1 MDATI
6 KRIVTLTMILSLLNI
21 LIVSPIQGLEKNKLL
36 FPKSMFPQSDAYK
49 TGWATGFLGQPFK
62 GHHTQDYIIGLI
74 NGTCTYKLNRSEA
87 PGHTMDFYIGFHNGA
102 IKCYYITP
110 KGRQIFS
117 RFDGLK

>member
-1 MDATI
+1 MYLPSIID
-6 KRIVTLTMILSLLNI
+6 LTGYFHNSLCK
-21 LIVSPIQGLEKNKLL
+21 SNKLVQSQY
-36 FPKSMFPQSDAYK
+36 FFSEKSRKYNA
-49 TGWATGFLGQPFK
+49 GWVAGFLGQPFK
-62 GHHTQDYIIGLI
+62 GHHKQDYIIGFI

-87 PGHTMDFYIGFHNGA
+87 PGHTMDFYIGFHIGA